1 MNGTGLAM
9 VGHLFNPGIE
19 LGSGLGRFGNKKVL
33 LGRHSNN
40 LDNSPATTGKGAK
53 VNLPYKTN
61 DRSVGGTAIFFCS
74 ILFSNKL
81 IGGTLILD
89 YPKTRSCF
97 YLCKNYPIM
106 SFRFFVLITVTLVS
120 LSACVSSKKFKT
132 SQQDYA
138 KLQDRYKTLET
149 ENNACGEEKGILLR
163 QKETLEREKA
173 LLTARIKELQ
183 EQIAYLKDNN
193 NQALKQLESLSVIS
207 TQQAESIK
215 KSMDNLGIKDAYI
228 QNIQRQLSYKDSL
241 NMALVINLK
250 GAIGNLEDGDINIKV
265 DKGVVYVDIS
275 DKLLFKTGSY
285 DVTDR
290 ANEVL
295 GKVAMVLKNQPD
307 LEFMVEGHTDGV
319 AFKGSGVIADNWDLS
334 AMRATTVVRLLQ
346 TKYGL
351 DPARMVAA
359 GRGEYRP
366 IADNST
372 KEGRSANRRTR
383 IVVLPQLDQ
392 FFKLLEKQ

>member
-1 MNGTGLAM
+1 MQLRSLVLVSLA
-9 VGHLFNPGIE
+9 LF
-19 LGSGLGRFGNKKVL
+19 
-33 LGRHSNN
+33 
-40 LDNSPATTGKGAK
+40 
-53 VNLPYKTN
+53 
-61 DRSVGGTAIFFCS
+61 
-74 ILFSNKL
+74 
-81 IGGTLILD
+81 
-89 YPKTRSCF
+89 
-97 YLCKNYPIM
+97 
-106 SFRFFVLITVTLVS
+106 S
-120 LSACVSSKKFKT
+120 LSACVSSKKFKS
-132 SQQDYA
+132 SQQEYA
-138 KLQDRYKTLET
+138 KLQDRYKTLES
-149 ENNACGEEKGILLR
+149 ENNICGEEKGILVR

-183 EQIAYLKDNN
+183 DQIAYLKDNN

-228 QNIQRQLSYKDSL
+228 QNIQRQMSYKDSL

-285 DVTDR
+285 EITDR

-319 AFKGSGVIADNWDLS
+319 PFNGSGIISDNWDLS

-346 TKYGL
+346 KKHGL

-366 IADNST
+366 VADNAT
-372 KEGRSANRRTR
+372 KEGRAANRRTR